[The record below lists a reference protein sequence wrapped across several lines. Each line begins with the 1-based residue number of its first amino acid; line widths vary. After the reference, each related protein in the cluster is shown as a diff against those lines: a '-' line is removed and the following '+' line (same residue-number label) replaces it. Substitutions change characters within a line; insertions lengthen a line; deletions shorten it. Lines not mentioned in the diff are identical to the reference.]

1 MVKNRKKI
9 YQVEFHK
16 RLDDANLTLKKFI
29 NEKKLGDLKY
39 CVIEY
44 SQKKI
49 IPEKFFKKWSNNK

>member
-29 NEKKLGDLKY
+29 NEKK
-39 CVIEY
+39 IR
-44 SQKKI
+44 
-49 IPEKFFKKWSNNK
+49 